1 MTLLTCKA
9 ILKLLQFERHLARKD
24 FTALCRIVRSHM
36 PKSKTAPPNALEN
49 VCMAVDIACIWYWKQ
64 VLCLQRSAAITCLLR
79 ELGVPAQLV
88 IGAQQIPFRAH
99 AWVEVNGRVIHER
112 SDVHA
117 IYAVLDRV

>member
-1 MTLLTCKA
+1 MTLLPCKA
-9 ILKLLQFERHLARKD
+9 ILKLLQFEYHFARKD
-24 FTALCRIVRSHM
+24 FTALCRTVRNH
-36 PKSKTAPPNALEN
+36 PLKSKTAPPNALEN
-49 VCMAVDIACIWYWKQ
+49 VCTAVDIACIWYWKQ

-99 AWVEVNGRVIHER
+99 AWVEVRGNVIHER

-117 IYAVLDRV
+117 IFAVLDRL